1 MNDGGFPGPMKGPAV
16 RSGESVV
23 VLGASDKPDRYSN
36 RAVRL
41 LKREGYRVIPVHP
54 SLRTIEG
61 LEVVRNLAEIRE
73 GAGTLTVYLSP
84 ARSESLA
91 ADILRLKPRRVIF
104 NPGAESARLEEEL
117 RGAGIEVLNA
127 CTLVMVNSGLF

>member
-1 MNDGGFPGPMKGPAV
+1 MKGRAM
-16 RSGESVV
+16 RSEEVVV

-54 SLRTIEG
+54 SLQTIEG
-61 LEVVRNLAEIRE
+61 LEVVHNLKDIRE

-104 NPGAESARLEEEL
+104 NPGAESMRLEEEL
-117 RGAGIEVLNA
+117 RKAGIEVLDA